1 MKTKNPAK
9 RILKTAVIQM
19 QSKPYALNENLQL
32 ALNLAKEAHD
42 KGANLIV
49 LPELFDSGY
58 CVNENARERKRAR
71 LKRVG
76 LLNQILAFYGL
87 KINDWQGAKFVLC
100 DKKGQSVIVND
111 LGDLWGKA
119 QKLAKKEMDV
129 LDSNL
134 LAFLNQQTH
143 ATH

>member
-1 MKTKNPAK
+1 MCVLCGELISSFHWSDENYGTDKSDSYGSDENL
-9 RILKTAVIQM
+9 RGSNAVI
-19 QSKPYALNENLQL
+19 ST
-32 ALNLAKEAHD
+32 
-42 KGANLIV
+42 
-49 LPELFDSGY
+49 
-58 CVNENARERKRAR
+58 NENARERKRAR

-87 KINDWQGAKFVLC
+87 KIGDWQDAKFVLC

-119 QKLAKKEMDV
+119 QNLSKKEMDA

-134 LAFLNQQTH
+134 LAFLNQNANTTH
-143 ATH
+143 

>member
-1 MKTKNPAK
+1 MCVLCGELISSFHWTDENYG
-9 RILKTAVIQM
+9 TNG
-19 QSKPYALNENLQL
+19 SDENLREPN
-32 ALNLAKEAHD
+32 AL
-42 KGANLIV
+42 I
-49 LPELFDSGY
+49 SS
-58 CVNENARERKRAR
+58 NENARERKRAR
-71 LKRVG
+71 LKRVR

-119 QKLAKKEMDV
+119 QKLAKKEMDA

-134 LAFLNQQTH
+134 LAFLNQNTNAIH
-143 ATH
+143 

>member
-1 MKTKNPAK
+1 MC
-9 RILKTAVIQM
+9 ILCGELI
-19 QSKPYALNENLQL
+19 SSFHWSDENYGSDSYEIDENLKEPN
-32 ALNLAKEAHD
+32 AL
-42 KGANLIV
+42 I
-49 LPELFDSGY
+49 ST
-58 CVNENARERKRAR
+58 NENARERKRAR

-111 LGDLWGKA
+111 LGDLWDKA
-119 QKLAKKEMDV
+119 QKLAKKEMDA

>member
-1 MKTKNPAK
+1 MCVLCGELISSFHWSDENYGSDSYE
-9 RILKTAVIQM
+9 ID
-19 QSKPYALNENLQL
+19 ENLRKPN
-32 ALNLAKEAHD
+32 AL
-42 KGANLIV
+42 I
-49 LPELFDSGY
+49 ST
-58 CVNENARERKRAR
+58 NENAKERKRAR
-71 LKRVG
+71 LKRVR

-100 DKKGQSVIVND
+100 DKKGQSVMVND

-119 QKLAKKEMDV
+119 QKLAKKEMDA

>member
-1 MKTKNPAK
+1 MCVLCWELVSSFHWSDENYGSDSYE
-9 RILKTAVIQM
+9 ID
-19 QSKPYALNENLQL
+19 ENLREPN
-32 ALNLAKEAHD
+32 ALISA
-42 KGANLIV
+42 
-49 LPELFDSGY
+49 
-58 CVNENARERKRAR
+58 NENARERKRAR

-87 KINDWQGAKFVLC
+87 KINDWQGTKFVLC
-100 DKKGQSVIVND
+100 DQKGQSVIVND
-111 LGDLWGKA
+111 LGDLWDKA
-119 QKLAKKEMDV
+119 QKLAKKEMDA

>member
-1 MKTKNPAK
+1 MCVLCGELISSFHWSDENYGSDSYE
-9 RILKTAVIQM
+9 ID
-19 QSKPYALNENLQL
+19 ENLREP
-32 ALNLAKEAHD
+32 NV
-42 KGANLIV
+42 LI
-49 LPELFDSGY
+49 ST
-58 CVNENARERKRAR
+58 NENARERKRAR

-111 LGDLWGKA
+111 LGDLWDKA
-119 QKLAKKEMDV
+119 QKLAKKEMDA

-134 LAFLNQQTH
+134 LAFLNQNPQ

>member
-1 MKTKNPAK
+1 MCVLCGELISSFHWTDENYGTDKSDSYGSDKNLRGPN
-9 RILKTAVIQM
+9 
-19 QSKPYALNENLQL
+19 ALIS
-32 ALNLAKEAHD
+32 A
-42 KGANLIV
+42 
-49 LPELFDSGY
+49 
-58 CVNENARERKRAR
+58 NENARERKRAR

-87 KINDWQGAKFVLC
+87 KIDDWQGAKFVLH

-119 QKLAKKEMDV
+119 QNLAKKEMDA

-134 LAFLNQQTH
+134 LAFLNQNPH
-143 ATH
+143 ATR

>member
-1 MKTKNPAK
+1 MCVLCGELISSFHWTDENYETDGSNSYGSDENL
-9 RILKTAVIQM
+9 RGSNAVI
-19 QSKPYALNENLQL
+19 SA
-32 ALNLAKEAHD
+32 
-42 KGANLIV
+42 
-49 LPELFDSGY
+49 
-58 CVNENARERKRAR
+58 NENARERKRAR

-87 KINDWQGAKFVLC
+87 KIDDWQGAKFVLC

-111 LGDLWGKA
+111 LGDLWDKA
-119 QKLAKKEMDV
+119 QNLAKKEMDA

-134 LAFLNQQTH
+134 LAFLNQNPH

>member
-1 MKTKNPAK
+1 MCVLCGELISSFHWSDENYGTNGSDSYE
-9 RILKTAVIQM
+9 ID
-19 QSKPYALNENLQL
+19 ENLREPN
-32 ALNLAKEAHD
+32 ALISA
-42 KGANLIV
+42 
-49 LPELFDSGY
+49 
-58 CVNENARERKRAR
+58 NENARERKRAR

-87 KINDWQGAKFVLC
+87 KIGDWQGAKFVLC

-119 QKLAKKEMDV
+119 QNLSKKEMDA

-134 LAFLNQQTH
+134 LAFLNQNANTTH
-143 ATH
+143 

>member
-1 MKTKNPAK
+1 MCVLCGELISSFHWTDENYGTNGSDSYE
-9 RILKTAVIQM
+9 ID
-19 QSKPYALNENLQL
+19 ENLREPN
-32 ALNLAKEAHD
+32 ALISA
-42 KGANLIV
+42 
-49 LPELFDSGY
+49 
-58 CVNENARERKRAR
+58 NENARERKRAR

-87 KINDWQGAKFVLC
+87 KIGDWQGAKFVLC

-111 LGDLWGKA
+111 LGDLWDKA
-119 QKLAKKEMDV
+119 QNLAKKKMDA

-134 LAFLNQQTH
+134 LAFLNQNTQ

>member
-1 MKTKNPAK
+1 MCVLCGELISSFHWTD
-9 RILKTAVIQM
+9 RTYG
-19 QSKPYALNENLQL
+19 SGSYENENL
-32 ALNLAKEAHD
+32 KEP
-42 KGANLIV
+42 NTLI
-49 LPELFDSGY
+49 ST
-58 CVNENARERKRAR
+58 NENARERKRAR

-87 KINDWQGAKFVLC
+87 KIDDWQGAKFVLH

-119 QKLAKKEMDV
+119 QNLAKKEMDA

-134 LAFLNQQTH
+134 LAFLNQNTNAIH
-143 ATH
+143 

>member
-1 MKTKNPAK
+1 MCVLCGELISSFHWSDENYGSDSYE
-9 RILKTAVIQM
+9 ID
-19 QSKPYALNENLQL
+19 ENLREPN
-32 ALNLAKEAHD
+32 AL
-42 KGANLIV
+42 I
-49 LPELFDSGY
+49 ST
-58 CVNENARERKRAR
+58 NENARERKRAR

-111 LGDLWGKA
+111 LGDLWGNA
-119 QKLAKKEMDV
+119 QKLAKKEMDA

-134 LAFLNQQTH
+134 LAFLNQNTQ
-143 ATH
+143 ATR

>member
-1 MKTKNPAK
+1 MCVLCGELISSFHWTD
-9 RILKTAVIQM
+9 RTYGSDSYGID
-19 QSKPYALNENLQL
+19 ENLKE
-32 ALNLAKEAHD
+32 LNV
-42 KGANLIV
+42 LI
-49 LPELFDSGY
+49 ST
-58 CVNENARERKRAR
+58 NENARERKRAR
-71 LKRVG
+71 LKRVR

-87 KINDWQGAKFVLC
+87 KIDDWQGARFVLR

-119 QKLAKKEMDV
+119 QNLAKKKMDA

-134 LAFLNQQTH
+134 LAFLNQNTH

>member
-1 MKTKNPAK
+1 MCVLCWELISSFHWSDENYGSDSYE
-9 RILKTAVIQM
+9 IDEGLKE
-19 QSKPYALNENLQL
+19 PNALIS
-32 ALNLAKEAHD
+32 
-42 KGANLIV
+42 AN
-49 LPELFDSGY
+49 G
-58 CVNENARERKRAR
+58 NARERKRAR

-111 LGDLWGKA
+111 LGDLWDKA
-119 QKLAKKEMDV
+119 QNLAKKKMDA

-134 LAFLNQQTH
+134 LAFLNQNTQ

>member
-1 MKTKNPAK
+1 MCVLCGELISSFHWTDGTYGSDSCE
-9 RILKTAVIQM
+9 ID
-19 QSKPYALNENLQL
+19 ENLREPN
-32 ALNLAKEAHD
+32 AL
-42 KGANLIV
+42 I
-49 LPELFDSGY
+49 ST
-58 CVNENARERKRAR
+58 NENARERKRAR

-119 QKLAKKEMDV
+119 QNLAKKEMDA

>member
-1 MKTKNPAK
+1 MCVLCGELISSFHWTDG
-9 RILKTAVIQM
+9 
-19 QSKPYALNENLQL
+19 SDGSDSYGSDENLKEPN
-32 ALNLAKEAHD
+32 AL
-42 KGANLIV
+42 I
-49 LPELFDSGY
+49 ST
-58 CVNENARERKRAR
+58 NENARERKRAR

-100 DKKGQSVIVND
+100 DQKGQSVIVND
-111 LGDLWGKA
+111 LGDLWDKA
-119 QKLAKKEMDV
+119 QNLAKKEMDA

-134 LAFLNQQTH
+134 LAFLNQQIH

>member
-1 MKTKNPAK
+1 MCVLCGELISSFHWSDENYGTNGSDSYE
-9 RILKTAVIQM
+9 ID
-19 QSKPYALNENLQL
+19 ENLREPN
-32 ALNLAKEAHD
+32 AL
-42 KGANLIV
+42 I
-49 LPELFDSGY
+49 ST
-58 CVNENARERKRAR
+58 NENARERKRAR

-87 KINDWQGAKFVLC
+87 KIDDWQGAKFVLC

-119 QKLAKKEMDV
+119 QNLSKKEMDV

-134 LAFLNQQTH
+134 LAFLNQNPH

>member
-1 MKTKNPAK
+1 MCVLCGELISSFHWSDENYGSDSYG
-9 RILKTAVIQM
+9 ID
-19 QSKPYALNENLQL
+19 ENLREPN
-32 ALNLAKEAHD
+32 AFISA
-42 KGANLIV
+42 
-49 LPELFDSGY
+49 
-58 CVNENARERKRAR
+58 NENARERKRAR

-119 QKLAKKEMDV
+119 QKLAKKEMDA